1 MSRIDIPSLGLV
13 VLVGVA
19 GAGKSTFARAH
30 FRATEVLSSDVFRGY
45 VADDPTDQTAT
56 ADAFAALVDVAR
68 RRLRRG
74 LLTVIDATS
83 LRPEDR
89 KVLVDLAKEED
100 VFAVAIVLD
109 VPVAELLRRATDRD
123 DIDEGVVVRQH
134 KLLRQHGKHLRRE
147 GFRFVHVLS
156 DTAGIDAAEV
166 VRTRLFNDRTDDHG
180 PFDIVGDVH
189 GCADELS
196 DLLSALGWSLIRN
209 ADGRAV
215 AAHDHPDGRRA
226 IFVGDLVDR
235 GPDTP
240 GVLRLVMSMVSAGQA
255 MCVRGN
261 HEEKLLRIVR
271 ERTAR
276 GAEPKVLA
284 HGLAE
289 TLSQLADEPE
299 EFVTE
304 VIAFLDGLVSHY
316 VFDDGRLVVA
326 HAGLAERYHGRTSGR
341 VRNLAMY
348 GETTGE
354 KDRWGFPVRVEWA
367 RDYRGKAMVVYG
379 HTPVP
384 TAAWL
389 NNTLCVDTGCVFGG
403 RLTALRYPEAEI
415 VDVAASVEH
424 WPSERPLGYGG
435 TTADARVRSTI
446 RIDDVL
452 GKRAVSNRFG
462 PPITVR
468 EDHAAA
474 ALEVMSRFAVD
485 PGWLRYLP
493 PTMSP
498 VTGSADGLLEDP
510 AAGFEFFR
518 RSGVERVVCEEKHM
532 GSRAILVLCDGE
544 STATE
549 VFGVPGAAGALY
561 TRTGRPFFDPQDTA
575 SIIERAR
582 SAARSVFDSLGC
594 RWIIFDAE
602 LLPWNIKGEGLIRSE
617 FAGVAAAARPELDL
631 LSAELAVAAGRG
643 LDVTG
648 PATATA
654 SRRGDIDAFTR
665 AYLNHLEVGAGV
677 SAARIAPFEVL
688 AFGGPDGSRTA
699 EKLAH
704 AWHLDVAEQLR
715 AADPGLFVAT
725 AHRHVDLG
733 DPAAIDDAARWWQ
746 DLTDAGGEGMV
757 VKPAENITRDRRGR
771 MVAPGVKV
779 RGREY
784 LRIVYGPSYPD
795 DIARLRSRDLR
806 HKRSMAMREYQL
818 GREALARHTAGE
830 PLWRV
835 HEAVFAI
842 LALESEPVD
851 SRL

>member
-1 MSRIDIPSLGLV
+1 MSRIEIPSLGLV

-19 GAGKSTFARAH
+19 GAGKSTFARTH
-30 FRATEVLSSDVFRGY
+30 FSDTEVLSSDAFRGF

-56 ADAFAALVDVAR
+56 ADAFEALIDVAR

-74 LLTVIDATS
+74 LLTVVDATS

-89 KVLVDLAKEED
+89 KVLVDLAKDED

-109 VPVAELLRRATDRD
+109 VPVAVLVGRVADRE

-134 KLLRQHGKHLRRE
+134 KLLRQHGKNLRRE

-156 DTAGIDAAEV
+156 DQAEIEAAEL

-196 DLLSALGWSLIRN
+196 DLLTALGWSLVRD

-215 AAHDHPDGRRA
+215 AARDHPDGRRA

-261 HEEKLLRIVR
+261 HEEKLLRVLR

-276 GAEPKVLA
+276 GAESTVLT

-289 TLSQLADEPE
+289 TIAQLADEPDD
-299 EFVTE
+299 FVADVT
-304 VIAFLDGLVSHY
+304 AFLDGLVSHY

-367 RDYRGKAMVVYG
+367 RDYRGTAMVVYG

-403 RLTALRYPEAEI
+403 RLTALRYPEADI
-415 VDVAASVEH
+415 VDVAARTEH
-424 WPSERPLGYGG
+424 WPSERPMGYGD
-435 TTADARVRSTI
+435 TTGDARVRSTI
-446 RIDDVL
+446 RLDDVV
-452 GKRAVSNRFG
+452 GKRAVGNRFG
-462 PPITVR
+462 PSITVR
-468 EDHAAA
+468 DDHAAA

-485 PGWLRYLP
+485 AGWLRYLP

-498 VTGSADGLLEDP
+498 VTGTADGLLEDP
-510 AAGFEFFR
+510 EAAFEFYR
-518 RSGVERVVCEEKHM
+518 RSGVARVVCEEKHM
-532 GSRAILVLCDGE
+532 GSRAVLVICDGE
-544 STATE
+544 ATATE
-549 VFGVPGAAGALY
+549 VFGVTGGVGALY
-561 TRTGRPFFDPQDTA
+561 TRTGRSFFGPHDTA
-575 SIIERAR
+575 SIIERAG
-582 SAARSVFDSLGC
+582 SAARSVFGSLGC
-594 RWIIFDAE
+594 RWMILDAE

-617 FAGVAAAARPELDL
+617 FAGVAAAAGPELDL
-631 LSAELAVAAGRG
+631 LASELAVAAGRG

-648 PATATA
+648 PVAAAA
-654 SRRGDIDAFTR
+654 SRRADIDAFTR
-665 AYLNHLEVGAGV
+665 AYLDHVQVGATV

-688 AFGGPDGSRTA
+688 AFGGPDGSHTA
-699 EKLAH
+699 EELPH
-704 AWHLDVAEQLR
+704 AWHLDVAGQLR
-715 AADPGLFVAT
+715 AADPELFVTT
-725 AHRHVDLG
+725 AHRDVDLG
-733 DPAAIDDAARWWQ
+733 DDAAVAEAALWWH

-757 VKPAENITRDRRGR
+757 VKPAANMTRDRRGR

-784 LRIVYGPSYPD
+784 LRIVYGPSYTD
-795 DIARLRSRDLR
+795 DIGRLRGRDLR
-806 HKRSMAMREYQL
+806 HKRSMALREYQL
-818 GREALARHTAGE
+818 GREALARHIGGE

-835 HEAVFAI
+835 HEAVFAV